1 MKNNLS
7 LNSRSALDFSWI
19 LLMIITAANALVAE
33 TAEPSLVITA
43 LICGSIAYKGRRIMD
58 YFMELNHAN
67 STIQFFMRSY
77 FHVFPALIFLTE
89 LFAEELAALTTL

>member
-7 LNSRSALDFSWI
+7 LNSISALDFSWI

-33 TAEPSLVITA
+33 TAEPSLAITA

-89 LFAEELAALTTL
+89 LFAEELALLTTL

>member
-1 MKNNLS
+1 MIETKS
-7 LNSRSALDFSWI
+7 TFTAVDISWVI
-19 LLMIITAANALVAE
+19 LMIITTANAFVAE
-33 TAEPSLVITA
+33 TAEPSLAITA

-77 FHVFPALIFLTE
+77 FQVFPALIFLSD
-89 LFAEELAALTTL
+89 LFSEELAMLTTL

>member
-7 LNSRSALDFSWI
+7 LNSISALDFSWI

-33 TAEPSLVITA
+33 TAEPSLAITA

-67 STIQFFMRSY
+67 STNQFFMRSY

-89 LFAEELAALTTL
+89 LFAEELALLTTL

>member
-1 MKNNLS
+1 MIKSNLS
-7 LNSRSALDFSWI
+7 LSALDISWFI
-19 LLMIITAANALVAE
+19 LMIITTANAFIAE
-33 TAEPSLVITA
+33 TAEPSLAITA

-77 FHVFPALIFLTE
+77 FHVFPALIFLSD
-89 LFAEELAALTTL
+89 LFSEELAALTAL

>member
-1 MKNNLS
+1 MIDKSNIFTG
-7 LNSRSALDFSWI
+7 LDISWFI
-19 LLMIITAANALVAE
+19 LMIITTANAFVAE
-33 TAEPSLVITA
+33 TAEPSLAITA

-77 FHVFPALIFLTE
+77 FHVFPALIFLSD
-89 LFAEELAALTTL
+89 LFSEKLAMLTAL

>member
-1 MKNNLS
+1 MKSIFTVNT
-7 LNSRSALDFSWI
+7 LDISWI
-19 LLMIITAANALVAE
+19 LLMIITSANAFIAE
-33 TAEPSLVITA
+33 TAEPSLAITA

-77 FHVFPALIFLTE
+77 FHVFPALIFLSD
-89 LFAEELAALTTL
+89 LFSEELAQLTTL

>member
-33 TAEPSLVITA
+33 TAEPSLAITA

-89 LFAEELAALTTL
+89 LFAEELALLTTL

>member
-1 MKNNLS
+1 MINQNKTFT
-7 LNSRSALDFSWI
+7 ALDISWL
-19 LLMIITAANALVAE
+19 LLMIITTANAFVAE
-33 TAEPSLVITA
+33 TAEPSLAITA

-77 FHVFPALIFLTE
+77 FHVFPALIFLSD
-89 LFAEELAALTTL
+89 LFSEELAMLTSL

>member
-1 MKNNLS
+1 MINQNKTFT
-7 LNSRSALDFSWI
+7 ALDISWL
-19 LLMIITAANALVAE
+19 LLMIITTANAFVAE
-33 TAEPSLVITA
+33 TAEPSLAITA

-77 FHVFPALIFLTE
+77 LHVFPALIFLSD
-89 LFAEELAALTTL
+89 LFSEELAMLTSL

>member
-1 MKNNLS
+1 MIKSNLTFS
-7 LNSRSALDFSWI
+7 TLDISWFI
-19 LLMIITAANALVAE
+19 LMIITTANAFVAE
-33 TAEPSLVITA
+33 TAEPSLAITA

-77 FHVFPALIFLTE
+77 FHVFPALIFLSD
-89 LFAEELAALTTL
+89 LFSEELAVLTTL

>member
-1 MKNNLS
+1 MKSNIK
-7 LNSRSALDFSWI
+7 LNSISALDFSWL
-19 LLMIITAANALVAE
+19 LLMIITTANALVAE
-33 TAEPSLVITA
+33 TAEPSLAITA